1 MRLLTPRS
9 LMAGR
14 PPRRLRT
21 RTALTGVLLAT
32 SLVAAACGGSSGGG
46 GGGSGGGASTKA
58 DSALLGP
65 AKAATGTPVKIGW
78 VGTGRTQAVDASAE
92 EKSAQAV
99 VDYANAHL
107 GGLRGHK
114 IELVSCE
121 DKSVPADAQAC
132 GNTFVR
138 EKVSAVAGGSPGQ
151 ADPWIKIVSP
161 AGIPSVLNVVATP
174 VALATKNVFL
184 LGNPLGPFGTAAAY
198 AREAKLA
205 SAVVL
210 VIDVPAASGAAKAL
224 SPAFFAN
231 AGSKAEVIAIPPGT
245 ADMTPQIQTAQKN
258 KPQLY
263 HVTGDPTF
271 CASAIKAIK
280 ALGIKATIT
289 ALDRCVGTDKGASIP
304 GGFEGVKIVAQANRD
319 PSTPE
324 FKLYSAVVDAYGGSL
339 KTADPYTISGYQG
352 MLGLVRGVNAVSGT
366 GVTPTDIATALKTAP
381 PAKYPL
387 GGGATF
393 QCNGKASTV
402 SPNICASTGFVA
414 DASKTG
420 ELSNFR
426 TIDATGI
433 YKLGTS

>member
-1 MRLLTPRS
+1 MRLLPLRFTA
-9 LMAGR
+9 AGR
-14 PPRRLRT
+14 LAARPRT

-32 SLVAAACGGSSGGG
+32 SLVAAACGGGSSGGG
-46 GGGSGGGASTKA
+46 SSGGGTVKA

-78 VGTGRTQAVDASAE
+78 IGTGRTQAVDASAE
-92 EKSAQAV
+92 EKSAQAAA
-99 VDYANAHL
+99 DYANAHL
-107 GGLRGHK
+107 GGLRGHQ
-114 IELVSCE
+114 IQIVSCE

-161 AGIPSVLNVVATP
+161 AGIPTVLNLVATQT
-174 VALATKNVFL
+174 ALSTKNVFL

-198 AREAKLA
+198 AREAKLS

-210 VIDVPAASGAAKAL
+210 VIDVPAASGPAKAL
-224 SPAFFAN
+224 SPIFFAN
-231 AGSKAEVIAIPPGT
+231 AGSKAKVIAIPPGT
-245 ADMTPQIQTAQKN
+245 ADMTPQIQSAQKD
-258 KPQLY
+258 KPALY

-304 GGFEGVKIVAQANRD
+304 GGFEGVKIMGQANQD
-319 PSTPE
+319 PTTAE
-324 FKLYSAVVDAYGGSL
+324 YKLYSAVVDAYGKGL
-339 KTADPYTISGYQG
+339 KTNDAYTISGYQG
-352 MLGLVRGVNAVSGT
+352 MLGLIRSVNAVAGT
-366 GVTPTDIATALKTAP
+366 DVTPAGVAKAIQTAP
-381 PAKYPL
+381 ATPYPI

-393 QCNGKASTV
+393 QCNGKASPV
-402 SPNICASTGFVA
+402 SPNICSTTGFVA

-420 ELSNFR
+420 TLSNFR

-433 YKLGTS
+433 YKLGAN

>member
-1 MRLLTPRS
+1 MRLLPLRS
-9 LMAGR
+9 STAGR
-14 PPRRLRT
+14 LPARPRT

-32 SLVAAACGGSSGGG
+32 SLVAAACGSS
-46 GGGSGGGASTKA
+46 GSGGGDKGGSTKA

-92 EKSAQAV
+92 ERSAQAV

-107 GGLRGHK
+107 GGLRGHP
-114 IELVSCE
+114 IQLVACE

-161 AGIPSVLNVVATP
+161 AGIPTVLNLVATQ
-174 VALATKNVFL
+174 VALTTKNVFL

-198 AREAKLA
+198 AREAKLS

-210 VIDVPAASGAAKAL
+210 VIDVPAASGPAKAL
-224 SPAFFAN
+224 SPIFFAN
-231 AGSKAEVIAIPPGT
+231 AGSKAKVIAIPPGT
-245 ADMTPQIQTAQKN
+245 ADMTPQIQSAQKD
-258 KPQLY
+258 KPAQY

-289 ALDRCVGTDKGASIP
+289 ALDRCVGSDKGASIP
-304 GGFEGVKIVAQANRD
+304 GGFEGVKIMGQANQD
-319 PSTPE
+319 PTTAE
-324 FKLYSAVVDAYGGSL
+324 YKLYSAVIDAYGKGL
-339 KTADPYTISGYQG
+339 KINDSYTVSGFQG
-352 MLGLVRGVNAVSGT
+352 MLGLIRVVNSVAGT
-366 GVTPTDIATALKTAP
+366 DVTPAAITKAVQTAQPTA
-381 PAKYPL
+381 YPL

-393 QCNGKASTV
+393 QCNGKASPV
-402 SPNICASTGFVA
+402 SANICSTTGFVA
-414 DASKTG
+414 DASKTA

-433 YKLGTS
+433 YKLGAN